1 VQDIPSINSPRKTG
15 PQSQGEDLGA
25 RECLWNLFFFSA
37 TTLRQILARTGFEV
51 LETSYP
57 WKLVP
62 WPLML
67 YQINPRIKTAL
78 GPLGRLPLALYV
90 NLFDAMFVIA
100 RKR

>member
-1 VQDIPSINSPRKTG
+1 M
-15 PQSQGEDLGA
+15 
-25 RECLWNLFFFSA
+25 
-37 TTLRQILARTGFEV
+37 LARTGFEA

-67 YQINPRIKTAL
+67 YQISPRLKTAL